1 MPEIADAYR
10 ATRGRVR
17 DLLAA
22 APADAATR
30 MVPAAPDWTVHDVVA
45 HLAGVATDL
54 VEGRLD
60 GVATDPWT
68 AAQVARGRGRS
79 IDDLLAEWDEH
90 GAAVDAFAD
99 ALGPSGG
106 QLVFDATTH
115 EHDVRG
121 ALGNTDA
128 RGSDA
133 IAIGFAFATRAI
145 GRARTRADA
154 PALLIAHDAGEA
166 VVGEGEPGARLTV
179 SRFEL
184 VRAASGRRSLHQ
196 LRAYA
201 WEGDARAELLPL
213 APAFAPRSEALA
225 E

>member
-10 ATRGRVR
+10 ATRVRVR
-17 DLLAA
+17 EVLAG

-30 MVPAAPDWTVHDVVA
+30 TVPAAPKWTVHDVVA

-68 AAQVARGRGRS
+68 AAQVERGRGRS
-79 IDDLLAEWDEH
+79 IAELLDEWDEH

-115 EHDVRG
+115 EHDLRG
-121 ALGNTDA
+121 AYGNTDA
-128 RGSDA
+128 RDSDA
-133 IAIGFAFATRAI
+133 IAIGFAFATHAI

-154 PALLIAHDAGEA
+154 PALVIAHDAGET
-166 VVGEGEPGARLTV
+166 VVGEGAPGARLTV

-184 VRAASGRRSLHQ
+184 VRAASGRRSLDQ

-201 WEGDARAELLPL
+201 WEGDARPELLPL
-213 APAFAPRSEALA
+213 APVFAPRVDALV